1 MSVIVIAEGAPSVE
15 LIEEARTVA
24 RGLGVP
30 LIVYV
35 AGGGGSTNAGL
46 SLKDA
51 RDGDRLIS
59 VTGLD
64 AFSADAWLAAFT
76 SLLGVAGGG
85 GAGDADLVAM
95 ADTAHT
101 RAFFPALAARLQKP
115 LLSGATR
122 VRVRPPSHHHAHR
135 HFEVERPLYG
145 GLQTERV
152 LVEAPLFTTLVASLS
167 TGTTPQQVTSTTSA
181 VPAQFPPPTHVP
193 TASARLETIAA
204 PPPPAGT
211 AGPRDRVTKV
221 LPPNADTVDIRSAD
235 RIVAGGFGLG
245 SKEAVA
251 LLPRLARLLHAAVGG
266 TRVISDRGWLEHE
279 RYIGSTGKTVAPKL
293 YLALGISGASQ
304 HLVGMTDSET
314 IVAVNTDRAAPIFGV
329 ADLGVVGDL
338 HAIVPEL
345 EKRLA
350 RERAEKS

>member
-1 MSVIVIAEGAPSVE
+1 MSVVVIAEGAPSVE
-15 LIEEARTVA
+15 LMEEARTVA
-24 RGLGVP
+24 RELAVP

-35 AGGGGSTNAGL
+35 AGAGAGGSANAGL
-46 SLKDA
+46 SLKEA

-64 AFSADAWLAAFT
+64 AFSADGWLAAFT
-76 SLLGVAGGG
+76 GLLGGAGSG
-85 GAGDADLVAM
+85 GAGDADLVTM

-122 VRVRPPSHHHAHR
+122 VRVRRPSHHHGHR
-135 HFEVERPLYG
+135 HFEVERPLHG
-145 GLQTERV
+145 GLQTERL
-152 LVEAPLFTTLVASLS
+152 LVEAPLFVTLVASLS
-167 TGTTPQQVTSTTSA
+167 TGTTPADKTVVTSTTSA
-181 VPAQFPPPTHVP
+181 VPAQFPPPTPAP
-193 TASARLETIAA
+193 TAGAKLETVAA
-204 PPPPAGT
+204 PPPPG

-221 LPPNADTVDIRSAD
+221 VAPNADTVDIRSAD

-251 LLPRLARLLHAAVGG
+251 ILPRLARLLHAAVGG

-304 HLVGMTDSET
+304 HLVGMTDSEI
-314 IVAVNTDRAAPIFGV
+314 IVAINTDRAAPIFGV

-345 EKRLA
+345 EKRLQGD
-350 RERAEKS
+350 RS

>member
-1 MSVIVIAEGAPSVE
+1 MSVLVLAEGAPSVE

-24 RGLGVP
+24 RSLGVP

-35 AGGGGSTNAGL
+35 AGGTGASGGL
-46 SLKDA
+46 SLTDA
-51 RDGDRLIS
+51 RDGDRLIA

-64 AFSADAWLAAFT
+64 AFSADAWLAAFS
-76 SLLGVAGGG
+76 SLLAAAGS
-85 GAGDADLVAM
+85 GAGEADLVIM

-122 VRVRPPSHHHAHR
+122 VRVRPPSHHHRHR
-135 HFEVERPLYG
+135 HFEVERPLHG
-145 GLQTERV
+145 GLQTERL
-152 LVEAPLFTTLVASLS
+152 LVEAPLFVTLVASLS
-167 TGTTPQQVTSTTSA
+167 TGTTPQQITSTTSA
-181 VPAQFPPPTHVP
+181 VPSEGHART
-193 TASARLETIAA
+193 TSAKLETVAA
-204 PPPPAGT
+204 PPTAG

-221 LPPNADTVDIRSAD
+221 LAPNADTVDIRSAD

-245 SKEAVA
+245 SKDAVA
-251 LLPRLARLLHAAVGG
+251 LLPRLAKLLHAAVGG

-345 EKRLA
+345 EKRLQGA
-350 RERAEKS
+350 KS